1 MYFKKL
7 KWSSLAAIIF
17 AIVSMMTISCDKQ
30 PVGPTGPDPVGPPV
44 PGQYLSFADFRALYP
59 GSGTYTIPNGTKK
72 IRGVVISNSANEAA
86 GNFRLQDESGSGI
99 YFYSA
104 VGSPVYSMGSVLE
117 INPTG
122 GGVLLLYNGDLE
134 LKSVPQ
140 ANVVPVGGTIAIT
153 PRPATIAQVIAN
165 KDVWASSLVKI
176 SNLTSITVSSSNAT
190 GTNYNVTDATGTIT
204 LFVRTASGITVN
216 TNGTSIT
223 GYVSIYNSSAEIGI
237 RTASDIQ

>member
-1 MYFKKL
+1 MRLKKL
-7 KWSSLAAIIF
+7 KYSPVAAIAFFVMSI
-17 AIVSMMTISCDKQ
+17 ISLSCDKQ
-30 PVGPTGPDPVGPPV
+30 PVGPTGPDPVGPPI

-59 GSGTYTIPNGTKK
+59 GSGNYTIPTGTKK
-72 IRGVVISNSANEAA
+72 IRGVVISNSINEAA

-117 INPTG
+117 IDPTG
-122 GGVLLLYNGDLE
+122 GGMLILYNGDLE

-140 ANVVPVGGTIAIT
+140 ANVVPVGGTIVIT
-153 PRPATIAQVIAN
+153 PRAATIAQVIAN
-165 KDVWASSLVKI
+165 KDTWASSLVKI
-176 SNLTSITVSSSNAT
+176 SSLTSITVSSSNAT
-190 GTNYNVTDATGTIT
+190 GTNYNVSDATGSIT

-216 TNGTSIT
+216 MSGTSIT

-237 RTASDIQ
+237 RTAADIQ

>member
-1 MYFKKL
+1 MYFNKQKRIPL
-7 KWSSLAAIIF
+7 VAMIF
-17 AIVSMMTISCDKQ
+17 ACASLLSVSCNKQ
-30 PVGPTGPDPVGPPV
+30 PVGPTGPDPVGPPA
-44 PGQYLSFADFRALYP
+44 PGTYLTFAQFRALYP
-59 GSGTYTIPNGTKK
+59 GSGNFTIPAGTKK

-99 YFYSA
+99 YLYTV
-104 VGSPVYSMGSVLE
+104 VGSPVYSMGSILE

-122 GGVLLLYNGDLE
+122 GGILLLYNGDLE

-140 ANVVPVGGTIAIT
+140 ANIVPVGGTIPIT
-153 PRPATIAQVIAN
+153 PRTATVAQVIAN
-165 KDVWASSLVKI
+165 KDTWASTLVKI
-176 SNLTSITVSSSNAT
+176 SNLTSITQVSTNGT

-216 TNGTSIT
+216 TSGTSIT

-237 RTASDIQ
+237 RTAADIQ

>member
-1 MYFKKL
+1 MSLNKL
-7 KWSSLAAIIF
+7 KYSPVVAI
-17 AIVSMMTISCDKQ
+17 ALMLVSMFSLSCDKQ

-59 GSGTYTIPNGTKK
+59 GSGNYTIPTGTKK

-117 INPTG
+117 INPAG
-122 GGVLLLYNGDLE
+122 GGILLLYNGDLE

-140 ANVVPVGGTIAIT
+140 ANVVPVGGTITIT
-153 PRPATIAQVIAN
+153 PRTATIAQVIAN
-165 KDVWASSLVKI
+165 KDTWASSLVKI
-176 SNLTSITVSSSNAT
+176 SSLTSITVTSSNGT
-190 GTNYNVTDATGTIT
+190 GTNYNVTDATGSIT
-204 LFVRTASGITVN
+204 LFVRTASGIAVN
-216 TNGTSIT
+216 LSGTSIT
-223 GYVSIYNSSAEIGI
+223 GYVSIYNSTAEIGI